1 MQSWSSTALGA
12 ALLLAAPL
20 PAAPLLAAPLSA
32 APLSAA
38 PLLAAPPALATPTA
52 ATQTAATPTAAV
64 FDFQLANL
72 AQLPPTQHD
81 KDRLPALSDQ
91 LRKALADSG
100 KYKVIPLT
108 PRVKDEVTKAAELR
122 SCGGC
127 AVTFAK
133 QLGAQLAITAQVQKV
148 SDLILDMTVFIKEVD
163 TSKPEQA
170 YSVSIRGDQDT
181 SFQHGLKFLVKN
193 NILHED

>member
-1 MQSWSSTALGA
+1 MKTLAKAALGA
-12 ALLLAAPL
+12 ALCLAAS
-20 PAAPLLAAPLSA
+20 PAYAE
-32 APLSAA
+32 
-38 PLLAAPPALATPTA
+38 
-52 ATQTAATPTAAV
+52 PTAAV

-81 KDRLPALSDQ
+81 KDRLPGLSDQ
-91 LRKALADSG
+91 LRKELADSG
-100 KYKVIPLT
+100 KFKIVPLT
-108 PRVKDEVTKAAELR
+108 PEVKAEVDKAAELR

-148 SDLILDMTVFIKEVD
+148 SDLILDMTVFIKEVGTD
-163 TSKPEQA
+163 KPEQA

-193 NILHED
+193 NILHEE